1 MRVYKVLALPIV
13 IGALAISSGCS
24 AKSSSGE
31 TAPSL
36 TLDHT
41 SKSHHG
47 HQYLKPGA
55 SISYEHDMPADI
67 TPGQTLNFQLT
78 LNEAYESGSMSVDI
92 RGEGDI
98 NIYPSSTSASFDMS
112 EGTEHVMDISVTVGA
127 EGRHYI
133 HVQALANTGSGQAMP
148 RIFSIPV
155 QSGNPKALKPNV
167 NLKTTASG
175 KKMII
180 MEAQEVIK

>member
-24 AKSSSGE
+24 AKPSSE
-31 TAPSL
+31 AKAPSL
-36 TLDHT
+36 TLDNK
-41 SKSHHG
+41 SKSHHA

-55 SISYEHDMPADI
+55 SISYGYDLPADI

-78 LNEAYESGSMSVDI
+78 LNEAYESGTMSVNI

-98 NIYPSSTSASFDMS
+98 SIYPSSTSASFDMNAGS
-112 EGTEHVMDISVTVGA
+112 EHIMDISVTVGA
-127 EGRHYI
+127 EGRHYL

-155 QSGNPKALKPNV
+155 QSGNPKALKPNA
-167 NLKTTASG
+167 NLKTTSSG

-180 MEAQEVIK
+180 MDAQEVIK

>member
-24 AKSSSGE
+24 AKSSSAE

-36 TLDHT
+36 TLDHK
-41 SKSHHG
+41 SKSHHA

-55 SISYEHDMPADI
+55 SISYGYDLPADI
-67 TPGQTLNFQLT
+67 TPGQTVNFQLT
-78 LNEAYESGSMSVDI
+78 LNEAYSSGSMTVDI
-92 RGEGDI
+92 KSEGDI
-98 NIYPSSTSASFDMS
+98 NIYPSSTYASFDMS
-112 EGTEHVMDISVTVGA
+112 AGPEHVMDISINVGA

-133 HVQALANTGSGQAMP
+133 HVQALANTGNGQAMP

-155 QSGNPKALKPNV
+155 QSGNPKALKPNA

-175 KKMII
+175 EKII
-180 MEAQEVIK
+180 VMEAQEVIK